1 MIFHAKNHGAKKFL
15 SLPFAKRISPA
26 TFSFDPHQF
35 QLPGCSHVGCIFHQ
49 NKKGNHMS
57 TQTMSHD
64 NATIGSLVWFE
75 IPADNLDRARKFYSG
90 LFNWKISPFQG
101 MQGPEAQ
108 KYLHIETGGVDASP
122 DGGLTT
128 REHIQGITQYIN
140 VASVDE
146 SSAQV
151 EKLGGKVRARKT
163 AVPQMGYYAIC
174 QDTENNTFAIWES
187 DSDAR

>member
-1 MIFHAKNHGAKKFL
+1 M
-15 SLPFAKRISPA
+15 
-26 TFSFDPHQF
+26 
-35 QLPGCSHVGCIFHQ
+35 
-49 NKKGNHMS
+49 
-57 TQTMSHD
+57 TQD

-75 IPADNLDRARKFYSG
+75 IPADNFDRARKFYSG

-108 KYLHIETGGVDASP
+108 KYLHIETGGAEASP

-128 REHIQGITQYIN
+128 RDQIRGITQYIR
-140 VASVDE
+140 VASVEE
-146 SSAQV
+146 SVAKV
-151 EKLGGKVRARKT
+151 EKLGGKVTTRKA

-174 QDTENNTFAIWES
+174 QDTENNTFALWET